1 MKASIASSRASEL
14 WPHVTLFL
22 LPGKFARPNYYCV
35 GKQPRQEARASTA
48 YSSTV
53 LRWRRGV
60 NDFVLTE

>member
-22 LPGKFARPNYYCV
+22 LPGKFAGLIYYCV
-35 GKQPRQEARASTA
+35 GKQPQQEVRAPTA

-53 LRWRRGV
+53 LRRRRGV